1 MQLMKSLSRPSLSI
15 LIRQTARLFC
25 ASDFPLGKSAA
36 SIATEPNM
44 DATISL
50 RILCEFQA

>member
-1 MQLMKSLSRPSLSI
+1 MKSLSRPSLSI

-44 DATISL
+44 DATINL
-50 RILCEFQA
+50 RILCEFQV